1 MLSERSRRN
10 PVSYS
15 DWSIH
20 RDIYQNF
27 SPFSNCCCLS
37 RAKGNL
43 GQFPPLAPIPYLTV
57 PVKSLSRDLF
67 RQIIDLSFLIR
78 KEIESTLYSKERDS
92 CRIRRRM
99 ASMCSSVSNSSSFL
113 VSKPISPFRS
123 KSKLST
129 IRCAVGGKLNFW
141 LFRFAVLGCNWQLW
155 KCNAEV
161 ISEAK
166 VSGLAEPLLLR
177 AVKGEKVERPPV
189 WLMRQAGRYMK
200 ACLIYYFIIYVYLR
214 L

>member
-1 MLSERSRRN
+1 MDFGPTLGCYLRPKIYLLSLNLDRCYPRDLAAIQYL
-10 PVSYS
+10 YS

-78 KEIESTLYSKERDS
+78 KEIESTLYSKEREIVVELGEGWHQ
-92 CRIRRRM
+92 CVARYQIPLRFLF
-99 ASMCSSVSNSSSFL
+99 SNPFL
-113 VSKPISPFRS
+113 RFDLNRS
-123 KSKLST
+123 LAPSDAPL
-129 IRCAVGGKLNFW
+129 
-141 LFRFAVLGCNWQLW
+141 
-155 KCNAEV
+155 EV
-161 ISEAK
+161 N
-166 VSGLAEPLLLR
+166 
-177 AVKGEKVERPPV
+177 
-189 WLMRQAGRYMK
+189 
-200 ACLIYYFIIYVYLR
+200 
-214 L
+214 